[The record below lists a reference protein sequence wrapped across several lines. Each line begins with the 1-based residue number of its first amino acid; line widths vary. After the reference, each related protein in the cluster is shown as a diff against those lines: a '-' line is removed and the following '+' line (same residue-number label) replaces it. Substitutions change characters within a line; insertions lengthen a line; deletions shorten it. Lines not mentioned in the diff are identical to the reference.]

1 MTNKAVVSIIIP
13 VYNVEPF
20 LDDCITDVLAQSFQ
34 DFEVILVDDGS
45 TDRSGA
51 KCEEWASRDSRIK
64 AIHKQNGG
72 VCGARNTGL
81 DHAKGEWILFVDAD
95 DRIDQ
100 ELLSSLLK
108 AQKETHAD
116 TVGTGYQFFTDG
128 ADLAHKE
135 GLCIQNASKRQYTK
149 LRGGEYICGALYR
162 KAVIDQ
168 VGLRFDTSL
177 VRHEEVYWN
186 SIYDMYCEE
195 RAFIS
200 PPMYYYRTNP
210 NSLMHTRTSNDT
222 GVREW
227 LMARK
232 ALDEWRKAQKG
243 SLKKASCIRA
253 GILHCEKNCYAEC
266 LSAGISFDDFKK
278 LCDSCGI
285 EESAWNSS
293 AYFKCFEA
301 LLRLRK
307 RL

>member
-1 MTNKAVVSIIIP
+1 MISIIVP
-13 VYNVEPF
+13 VYNVEAY
-20 LDDCITDVLAQSFQ
+20 LDDCIADVLVQTYS

-45 TDRSGA
+45 TDQSGT
-51 KCEEWASRDSRIK
+51 KCEEWAKRDSRIK
-64 AIHKQNGG
+64 VIHKKNGG
-72 VCGARNTGL
+72 VCDARNTGL
-81 DHAKGEWILFVDAD
+81 DYAKGEWILFVDAD
-95 DRIDQ
+95 DRINQ

-108 AQKETHAD
+108 TQKETHAD
-116 TVGTGYQFFTDG
+116 TVGTGYQFFTDE

-135 GLCIQNASKRQYTK
+135 GLCIQNANKRQYTK

-168 VGLRFDTSL
+168 VGLRFDTCL

-195 RAFIS
+195 RAFIC

-210 NSLMHTRTSNDT
+210 NSLMHTRTSDDT

-232 ALDEWRKAQKG
+232 ALDEWGKAQKG
-243 SLKKASCIRA
+243 PLKKASCIRA
-253 GILHCEKNCYAEC
+253 GILHCEKNCYSEC
-266 LSAGISFDDFKK
+266 LSAGVGFDKFKK

-285 EESAWNSS
+285 EDAAWNTSF
-293 AYFKCFEA
+293 YFKCFEA